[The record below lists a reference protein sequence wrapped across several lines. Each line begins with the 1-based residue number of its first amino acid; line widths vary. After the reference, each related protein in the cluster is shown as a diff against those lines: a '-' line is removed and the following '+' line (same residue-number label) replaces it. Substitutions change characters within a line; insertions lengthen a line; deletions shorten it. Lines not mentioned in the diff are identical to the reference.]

1 MGINN
6 MKGSTRRR
14 AARVR
19 LPPRT
24 SVSAAVLFALYGMP
38 HPALSQQQSAAPQPP
53 SSSSAELGEI
63 TVTAT
68 RREVTLEAVPYS
80 LSVVSGEDL
89 ARNGV
94 TDIASLANE
103 VPGLAYYDFGARQS
117 GAEVPIIRGLN
128 ASDNAVQGRSFRTFE
143 QSPVGTYIGNSPF
156 DGYLQLDD
164 IQRVE
169 VLRGPQ
175 GTLYGAGSLG
185 GALRIIPNAPQLG
198 VFSGGIEAS
207 SGYLK
212 GADKA
217 AYTTSA
223 VLNVPVGDT
232 LAFRASAKYE
242 YQPGY
247 VDVYGLL
254 KRTGSQLTGIP
265 VLADPGDP
273 VNSPGVYYGKHD
285 WNDQNSFTGRVSLL
299 WKPTEQFNANLA
311 FIYASTNGDG
321 GPWAN
326 PSFPGGPNPIDPR
339 ITFPRGN
346 DNQTFS
352 AVDQQFWRRT
362 TLSSV
367 DLSYDAGFAT
377 LSSTS
382 SYATT
387 TGSTMSDGTD
397 IIGTITDFNIQNY
410 YGGVPLNP
418 RFIQPGLFNDDA
430 HTFDQELR
438 LVSKTGPDAMFDYVV
453 GLFYADQT
461 RVGGWYNPNP
471 GSPERAVAQGCTAP
485 YYYGASFPNCLLTTG
500 PGDENFVQVDTQHF
514 TDKSEFGE
522 LTWHFTGQGQI
533 TAGFRHFQQQ
543 FTDSQ
548 SYLVYTYDTLVPA
561 TPHSSPASKNTW
573 KVNPSYQ
580 YAPNQYVYAIWSQGF
595 RRGGANS
602 VPSVGIYKESPLLAS
617 YAPDS
622 VNNYEA
628 GLKGRFDNGLSYT
641 FAIFDIHWNKPQISS
656 TLPDGNLAVYN
667 ANTALSKGIEFEAKG
682 PLFLP
687 GLTYSIGG
695 AYADATLTSSFSL
708 PANEGGVVT
717 PGAITGT
724 AGESLPGSPKVS
736 GSLTFSY
743 ARTLVAGYDLNT
755 SLNGTYRS
763 TVPLFLTPP
772 NSQYHSQAYGLA
784 NLSAT
789 VTHNPWHTG
798 LFVTNLFDKRANLSP
813 FVPNVFTN
821 GGGLIQNNVYNLPRE
836 VGIKIGYSF

>member
-1 MGINN
+1 MGIR
-6 MKGSTRRR
+6 STKRPAQRHATR
-14 AARVR
+14 S
-19 LPPRT
+19 PRPAKT
-24 SVSAAVLFALYGMP
+24 SVSAAVLFALYGVP
-38 HPALSQQQSAAPQPP
+38 HVAAAQQQTAAAETP
-53 SSSSAELGEI
+53 SSTSAELAEI

-68 RREVTLEAVPYS
+68 RRELALEAVPYS

-94 TDIASLANE
+94 TDLASLANE

-156 DGYLQLDD
+156 DGYVQLDD

-198 VFSGGIEAS
+198 AFSGSIDAS
-207 SGYLK
+207 AGYLQ
-212 GADKA
+212 GADQA
-217 AYTTSA
+217 SHTVSA
-223 VLNVPVGDT
+223 VLNVPLGDT
-232 LAFRASAKYE
+232 LALRATGKFA

-254 KRTGSQLTGIP
+254 ERTGSPLTGIP

-273 VNSPGVYYGKHD
+273 VNSPGVFYGKHD

-299 WKPTEQFNANLA
+299 WKPTESFNANLA
-311 FIYASTNGDG
+311 FIYANTNGDG

-326 PSFPGGPNPIDPR
+326 PSYPGGAYPLDPR
-339 ITFPRGN
+339 ITFPPGGN
-346 DNQTFS
+346 NQTFS
-352 AVDQQFWRRT
+352 AVDQQFYRRT
-362 TLSSV
+362 TLSSA

-382 SYATT
+382 TYATT
-387 TGSTMSDGTD
+387 NGWTMSDGTYV
-397 IIGTITDFNIQNY
+397 IGNIKDFDIQNY
-410 YGGVPLNP
+410 YAGNPVNP
-418 RFIQPGLFNDDA
+418 RFIQPGLFTDTER
-430 HTFDQELR
+430 TFDQEIR
-438 LVSKTGPDAMFDYVV
+438 LVSKTGPDSMFDYVF
-453 GLFYADQT
+453 GLFYEDQT
-461 RVGGWYNPNP
+461 RVGGWFNPNP

-485 YYYGASFPNCLLTTG
+485 YYYGSAFPNCLLSTG
-500 PGDENFVQVDTQHF
+500 PGDENFVQVDTQNF
-514 TDKSEFGE
+514 SDKSEFGE
-522 LTWHFTGQGQI
+522 FTWHFTSNGQI
-533 TAGFRHFQQQ
+533 TFGGRHFEQQ

-548 SYLVYTYDTLVPA
+548 SYLVYTYDTLIPA
-561 TPHSSPASKNTW
+561 TPHHSPASKNTW
-573 KVNPSYQ
+573 KINPSYQ
-580 YAPNQYVYAIWSQGF
+580 YAPGQYVYAIWSQGF

-602 VPSVGIYKESPLLAS
+602 VPLVGIYQESPKLAS

-628 GLKGRFDNGLSYT
+628 GLKGRFENGFSYT
-641 FAIFDIHWNKPQISS
+641 VAIFDIHWDKPQISS

-667 ANTALSKGIEFEAKG
+667 ANAALSKGVEFEARG

-687 GLTYSIGG
+687 GLSYSIGG

-724 AGESLPGSPKVS
+724 AGEQLPGSPKVS
-736 GSLTFSY
+736 ASLTFNY
-743 ARTLVAGYDLNT
+743 VHTLVPGYDFNS
-755 SLNGTYRS
+755 SLNGIYRS

-772 NSQYHSQAYGLA
+772 NSQYHSQGYALA

-789 VTHNPWHTG
+789 VIHNPWRTG
-798 LFVTNLFDKRANLSP
+798 LYVTNLFDKRADLSP
-813 FVPNVFTN
+813 FVPNGFTD